1 MLKKLFK
8 RLRGSSSKHS
18 SLTARLI
25 PEAEHGINPRDISSA
40 SVRVIEQ
47 LQKTGYQAFLV
58 GGGVRDLM
66 LGMHPKDFDVATN
79 ATPEQV
85 KQVIRSARIIG
96 RRFRLVHVQFG
107 RETVEVATFRAHH
120 NSDDDRDQ
128 HAAQTDA
135 SGMITRDNLWGSIEQ
150 DAERRDF
157 SVNALYY
164 DPTTRVVHDFCGGAE
179 DLSAH
184 RLRLIGI
191 PEHRY
196 REDPVRI
203 LRAIRFS
210 AKLGFTMDAATA
222 APIRSLAPMLAQI
235 SPHRLSDEV
244 HKLLGCGHARNVL
257 QLLQE
262 YHLLELLFPHV
273 HFTDSAWSLVM
284 ATAQNTDQRIAE
296 GKSINP
302 AFFLASLLWRS
313 VVDRQHQLQDHGV
326 ALIPSW
332 QQAGQL
338 VLQQQMHRTALTK
351 YVVQTIREIWDLQ
364 PRLQRPDA
372 RQVNT
377 LMVHPRFRAGFDFL
391 VLREACHENTGGM
404 GVWWDR
410 YQAADAGLQAEMLR
424 EVAAP
429 KTTGKAR
436 RRPRKRKPS
445 PHNKPTIAHD

>member
-8 RLRGSSSKHS
+8 RLRGSSSKRNKLS
-18 SLTARLI
+18 ARLI
-25 PEAEHGINPRDISSA
+25 PESEHGINPRDISSG
-40 SVRVIEQ
+40 SIRVIDQ
-47 LQKTGYQAFLV
+47 LQKAGYQAFLV

-66 LGMHPKDFDVATN
+66 LGLHPKDFDVATS
-79 ATPEQV
+79 ATPEQI

-96 RRFRLVHVQFG
+96 RRFRLVHVPSG

-120 NSDDDRDQ
+120 NVDDDQDQ

-135 SGMITRDNLWGSIEQ
+135 SGIITRDNLWGSIEQ

-157 SVNALYY
+157 TVNALYY
-164 DPTTRVVHDFCGGAE
+164 DPTTRLVHDFCSGAE
-179 DLSAH
+179 DLKAH

-210 AKLGFTMDAATA
+210 AKLDFCLDDATTV
-222 APIRSLAPMLAQI
+222 PLRTVAPMLAQI

-244 HKLLGCGHARNVL
+244 HKLLGCGHAQRVM

-262 YHLLELLFPHV
+262 YDLLGLLFPHV
-273 HFTDSAWSLVM
+273 HFNDAAWSLIM
-284 ATAQNTDQRIAE
+284 ATAQNTDQRIAQ

-302 AFFLASLLWRS
+302 AFFLAALLWRS

-332 QQAGQL
+332 QQAGQH

-364 PRLQRPDA
+364 PRLQHPDPRHIA
-372 RQVNT
+372 T
-377 LMVHPRFRAGFDFL
+377 LSVQPRFRAGFDFL
-391 VLREACHENTGGM
+391 VLREACEEDTGGM
-404 GVWWDR
+404 GAWWDR
-410 YQAADAGLQAEMLR
+410 YQEADPGLQAEMIR
-424 EVAAP
+424 DVVVPKPAA
-429 KTTGKAR
+429 KNR
-436 RRPRKRKPS
+436 RRPRKRKS
-445 PHNKPTIAHD
+445 PQSVSATRHD